1 VKLTADDLAK
11 VETKNIANIL
21 RKQAE
26 GKTLT
31 GPERKALADAVAGG
45 DVPASAG
52 SFVSTWDELADA
64 CNVDRRTL
72 SNVRD
77 RDAQLIKARKGTLAR
92 ADGRHCIAA
101 WRELLA
107 ELGVKGRGVNNPEST
122 LLDKGNLVLRKM
134 LVDVERAEWEFE
146 KVKDRHLPVS
156 DFEAA
161 LASMLTSFN
170 AWLNAFTGRINPR
183 LEGLD
188 YHQRAAVLEE
198 EIAIGRRAIA
208 RCEYLQV
215 AAAGEFDANDV
226 ATVEVNP
233 GDPTG

>member
-1 VKLTADDLAK
+1 MKLTLEDREK
-11 VETKNIANIL
+11 VRTKNIANIL

-31 GPERKALADAVAGG
+31 GPELKALDAAVAGE
-45 DVPASAG
+45 DAVPASAG
-52 SFVSTWDELADA
+52 AFVSTWDELADA
-64 CNVDRRTL
+64 CHIDRRTL
-72 SNVRD
+72 TNVRD
-77 RDAQLIKARKGTLAR
+77 REAQLIKARKADLIR
-92 ADGRHCIAA
+92 ADGRKCVMA
-101 WRELLA
+101 WRKLLDELNIKA
-107 ELGVKGRGVNNPEST
+107 RGPNNPESV

-146 KVKDRHLPVS
+146 KVKDRHLPVA

-170 AWLNAFTGRINPR
+170 AWLNAFTGRVNPR

-188 YHQRAAVLEE
+188 YHQRAEVLEE
-198 EIAIGRRAIA
+198 ELAIGRRAIA

-215 AAAGEFDANDV
+215 AAAGEFEANDV
-226 ATVEVNP
+226 PTIQP
-233 GDPTG
+233 GPPGP